1 MLRVDLRTARPGM
14 SLALPVMNPKLP
26 GHELLR
32 VGYVLTPSVIE
43 KLDDM
48 NVRSAWVE
56 YPALS
61 FLDKFIDRDTV
72 EKQSHVVTQIQST
85 FELLQHESAA
95 KLPFDTYTD
104 AIGGLVDQLISK
116 PGAALFLG
124 DLVEFD
130 DDSTMMRSGS
140 SVTYLS
146 LLMGLKLE
154 GYLVKQRPHCEPNR
168 ARDVMNLGVGAM
180 LHDIGVT
187 MLPPE
192 VLKRYRE
199 TGDDRDPAW
208 REHPALGFRAVR
220 GRIEPTAANVVLH
233 HHQRFDGKGYAGKD
247 FPAQSGTSI
256 HIFARIA
263 AVADM
268 FDRLRNPRNLI
279 QPPTVQVLAAM
290 LSEQLAPRFD
300 PNVLRALV
308 EVVPPYPPGSMVTL
322 TSGRRAVVINP
333 NVKNPCRPTVQLLP
347 SDELPPPDGNLGPT
361 IDLAEQLSDLAIIA
375 CNDQPTA
382 AFNFSAELLPGNSLA
397 LSGW

>member
-32 VGYVLTPSVIE
+32 VGYTLTPSVIE

-48 NVRSAWVE
+48 RVRSVWVD

-61 FLDKFIDRDTV
+61 FLDKFIDRDAV

-85 FELLQHESAA
+85 FELLQHQSAA
-95 KLPFDTYTD
+95 KLPYDTYTD
-104 AIGGLVDQLISK
+104 AIGALVDQLISN

-124 DLVEFD
+124 DMIEFD
-130 DDSTMMRSGS
+130 DDSSLMQSGS
-140 SVTYLS
+140 TVTYLS
-146 LLMGLKLE
+146 LLLGLKLE
-154 GYLVKQRPHCEPNR
+154 GYLVKQRPHCEPTR
-168 ARDVMNLGVGAM
+168 ARDVLSLGVGAM

-192 VLKRYRE
+192 VRTRYE
-199 TGDDRDPAW
+199 QTGDERDPAW
-208 REHPALGFRAVR
+208 REHAALGFRAVR

-233 HHQRFDGKGYAGKD
+233 HHQQFDGNGYAGKD
-247 FPAQSGTSI
+247 FPAQAGTSI

-263 AVADM
+263 SVAEM
-268 FDRLRNPRNLI
+268 FNRLRHPRSLVA
-279 QPPTVQVLAAM
+279 PPTVQVLAAL
-290 LSEQLAPRFD
+290 LSDQLAPRFD

-308 EVVPPYPPGSMVTL
+308 DVVPPYPPGSMVTL
-322 TSGRRAVVINP
+322 TTGRKAVVINP

-347 SDELPPPDGNLGPT
+347 GDGLPDSEGSLGPS
-361 IDLAEQLSDLAIIA
+361 IDLSEQLADLAIIA

-382 AFNFSAELLPGNSLA
+382 AYNFSPDLLPGNSMA
-397 LSGW
+397 VNGW